1 MSVPVREES
10 VTTPRRSTGLLVA
23 SRLCWIW
30 GVICV
35 TDPLGE
41 SLAELGAPTPEGS
54 FVIAMGYAIGY
65 ALLAAMYCLAG
76 SLIRRGRTAGGW
88 IGVGIASIVAGVQLL
103 GFRGDTEMTVVGTV
117 RLALN
122 LGILLLL
129 VFNWRH
135 LSRASS
141 RAAVQPP
148 PPPRAISTPSK
159 VILGFCAVA
168 ATLGLFFVIWGGA
181 YFSLLFS
188 LLLADVVL
196 WAIIHL
202 TRLRNS
208 RTLLNLGITVLG
220 VVVVVVGVWVSYL
233 DYSGTGSSLDRAMTI
248 RNTADQRIRI
258 DVGQELDLILLT
270 VGAGQYV
277 APPAISSRAL
287 RFLDAQTVPRHPT
300 SGSEQLFRFQG
311 KSPGTVV
318 VTIQHSGGSPT
329 IRDTVVVERYRSPA
343 L

>member
-1 MSVPVREES
+1 MSVPLREES

-41 SLAELGAPTPEGS
+41 SLAELGAPTPEAS
-54 FVIAMGYAIGY
+54 FAIAMGYAIGY
-65 ALLAAMYCLAG
+65 ALLAATYCLAG

-103 GFRGDTEMTVVGTV
+103 GFRGDTEMTVVATAS
-117 RLALN
+117 LALN

-135 LSRASS
+135 LWRAPSRG
-141 RAAVQPP
+141 AVQPP
-148 PPPRAISTPSK
+148 LPRAISTPSK

-168 ATLGLFFVIWGGA
+168 AALGWFFLIYGA

-188 LLLADVVL
+188 LLLADAVL
-196 WAIIHL
+196 WALIDL

-208 RTLLNLGITVLG
+208 RTLLDLGITVLG
-220 VVVVVVGVWVSYL
+220 LVVVVVGVWVFYL
-233 DYSGTGSSLDRAMTI
+233 DYSGAPGPSLDRTLTI
-248 RNTADQRIRI
+248 RNAADQRIRI
-258 DVGQELDLILLT
+258 DVGQELDLTLLT
-270 VGAGQYV
+270 VGAGQYM
-277 APPAISSRAL
+277 APPSISSGAL
-287 RFLDAQTVPRHPT
+287 RFLDAQIVPRRLT

-311 KSPGTVV
+311 KSPGMVV
-318 VTIQHSGGSPT
+318 VTIQHSGASPT